1 MISKTYNL
9 TWPEAR
15 DLAMS
20 RIGPG
25 GRKGQVFEF
34 LSADSGSLIMQENI
48 LSRPPIRRE
57 GWTWWVYYLN
67 DLWWL
72 LDRSGNLVRVV
83 ASGDFEPPDY
93 LANDWTIDPI
103 GTVRDVCAVEP
114 TPYPRTF
121 LPPAISLKV
130 GIGGLTAI
138 LGSSA
143 PHGSYQLQ
151 FWVNGSLIGITEAT
165 DESSTTIPA
174 SFTSGTNTLQ
184 VIATSRLPLPAW
196 TGLANASISPG
207 TTTLDTIPISFTSSY
222 DGYGITPGSGA
233 IELAATITNTWGFPV
248 LATISGVVDDDIS
261 FNGSI
266 YGPGQWFPYGP
277 SSASGAHVF
286 EAIFI
291 LLPGESVAVGCR
303 NNYPASGGITATA
316 VITTII

>member
-1 MISKTYNL
+1 MMIIPTPLPHPPPAALPSFNL
-9 TWPEAR
+9 SWEQASA
-15 DLAMS
+15 LALA
-20 RIGPG
+20 G
-25 GRKGQVFEF
+25 V
-34 LSADSGSLIMQENI
+34 
-48 LSRPPIRRE
+48 PIRRE
-57 GWTWWVYYLN
+57 AWTQWLGYTTGIWR
-67 DLWWL
+67 L
-72 LDRSGNLVRVV
+72 LDRSLNPIEVIT
-83 ASGDFEPPDY
+83 ATDFEGADY
-93 LANDWTIDPI
+93 LADDWTIDSI
-103 GTVRDVCAVEP
+103 GTVRDVCVLPPP
-114 TPYPRTF
+114 TPGDGF
-121 LPPAISLKV
+121 IPPAISLKA

-138 LGSSA
+138 LGSSS

-196 TGLANASISPG
+196 IGLSNAYISPG

-248 LATISGVVDDDIS
+248 LATISGFVDDDIS

-277 SSASGAHVF
+277 GTASGAHGF

-316 VITTII
+316 VITTIT